1 MTSCDLIN
9 LVGCCCAGAGGCEGV
24 DVVMQM
30 QLDGGVGG
38 DGCGGSVSWI
48 GLSMCAKTSCCWWL
62 WWRGLSHE

>member
-38 DGCGGSVSWI
+38 DGCGGSVLWI
-48 GLSMCAKTSCCWWL
+48 GLPICVLEPAVVGGCS
-62 WWRGLSHE
+62 GGG